1 MRHTTKL
8 VGLGGLAAA
17 LLTLSACDDPLPAD
31 EGVEPIGPE
40 VTEPAIPETDPVE
53 PPAEAEA
60 PVQPPPTL
68 PTDNRTSEE
77 SVRPDSDTLFY

>member
-1 MRHTTKL
+1 MKHAMNL
-8 VGLGGLAAA
+8 AGLGGLAAI
-17 LLTLSACDDPLPAD
+17 LMTLSACGDPLPPD

-40 VTEPAIPETDPVE
+40 VTEPAIPETEALE
-53 PPAEAEA
+53 PLPGTEV
-60 PVQPPPTL
+60 PIQPPPTL

>member
-1 MRHTTKL
+1 MKHAMKL
-8 VGLGGLAAA
+8 AGLGGLAAV
-17 LLTLSACDDPLPAD
+17 LMTLSACGDPMPAD

-40 VTEPAIPETDPVE
+40 VTEPAMPESESVE
-53 PPAEAEA
+53 PAAEVEA
-60 PVQPPPTL
+60 PLQPSPTL

>member
-1 MRHTTKL
+1 MRHAMKL
-8 VGLGGLAAA
+8 AGLGGLAAA
-17 LLTLSACDDPLPAD
+17 LLTLSACGDPLPDD

-40 VTEPAIPETDPVE
+40 VTEPAIPETEPVE
-53 PPAEAEA
+53 PPADEA
-60 PVQPPPTL
+60 PIQPPPTL

>member
-1 MRHTTKL
+1 MRHAMKL
-8 VGLGGLAAA
+8 AGLGGLAAA
-17 LLTLSACDDPLPAD
+17 LLTLAACDNPLPAD

-40 VTEPAIPETDPVE
+40 VSEPAIPETDPVE
-53 PPAEAEA
+53 PPANAEA

>member
-1 MRHTTKL
+1 MRHTMKL

-31 EGVEPIGPE
+31 ESVEPIGPE
-40 VTEPAIPETDPVE
+40 VTEPAIPVTEPE
-53 PPAEAEA
+53 PPTEVEV
-60 PVQPPPTL
+60 PTQPPPTL

>member
-1 MRHTTKL
+1 MRHAMKL
-8 VGLGGLAAA
+8 AGLGGLAAT
-17 LLTLSACDDPLPAD
+17 LLTLSACGDPLPDD

-40 VTEPAIPETDPVE
+40 VTEPAIPETEPVE
-53 PPAEAEA
+53 PPADAEV
-60 PVQPPPTL
+60 PIQPPPTL